1 LIRLTAR
8 TPKRIIEGL
17 TMLKLHYAPRTIS
30 VAVAIILE
38 QTGTPYEAIRVDF
51 ANAEQTKDAYRRV
64 NPKGRVPAL
73 ETDSGILTE
82 TPAIVEYISPELVPQ
97 DAFAAAKM
105 RELISYLSAT
115 MHPHHAHGGR
125 GSRWADAQS
134 SLDDMKRKM
143 PQRMAEC
150 AAHLEEYLPSLPFA
164 VGQLEVL
171 SDAYL
176 YVVLTWL
183 KSDGVDIEHYPRLA
197 AFQHQMNTLASVQA
211 VYQKGML

>member
-105 RELISYLSAT
+105 RELISYLNAT